1 MARQRI
7 VAELG
12 RPETPAETAAR
23 KAAAS
28 QRYRSS
34 KTFRNLI
41 AALIVCVGIMAVVYL
56 GVPRGTPADV
66 PEADVAASAAQAEK
80 VAGHGVVV
88 PDVPDAW
95 RANSALVEGGEWRI
109 VYAPARGYVEVTQ
122 SFSAPD
128 GWVSRELGGFAPTGT
143 TTIDAVDWDVYE
155 LPSPV
160 QQIDYALAT
169 TIGSDTVI
177 IGLSEST
184 DRSAAATVA
193 ESLGDQIRT
202 LREEAR

>member
-177 IGLSEST
+177 VGLSEST

>member
-12 RPETPAETAAR
+12 RPETAAETAAR
-23 KAAAS
+23 KAAS
-28 QRYRSS
+28 SERYRSS

-41 AALIVCVGIMAVVYL
+41 AALIVCLGIVAVVYL
-56 GVPRGTPADV
+56 GVPRGTPADI
-66 PEADVAASAAQAEK
+66 PEVDVAAAAVQAEK
-80 VAGHGVVV
+80 AAGHGVVIPEV
-88 PDVPDAW
+88 PESW
-95 RANSALVEGGEWRI
+95 RSNSALVEGGEWRI

-122 SFSAPD
+122 SFNAPE

-143 TTIDAVDWDVYE
+143 TTIDAIEWDVYE
-155 LPSPV
+155 LPSPA
-160 QQIDYALAT
+160 QKIDYALST
-169 TIGSDTVI
+169 TIGSDSVI
-177 IGLSEST
+177 IGVSEST
-184 DRSAAATVA
+184 DRAAATTVA

>member
-80 VAGHGVVV
+80 IAGHGVVV

-160 QQIDYALAT
+160 QQIDYALVT

>member
-128 GWVSRELGGFAPTGT
+128 GWVSRELGGFAPTDT

>member
-80 VAGHGVVV
+80 IAGHGVVV

>member
-23 KAAAS
+23 KAEAS

>member
-80 VAGHGVVV
+80 VAGHGVVI

>member
-12 RPETPAETAAR
+12 RPETPEETAAR
-23 KAAAS
+23 KAAS
-28 QRYRSS
+28 SERYRSS

-41 AALIVCVGIMAVVYL
+41 AALIVCLGIMAVVYL
-56 GVPRGTPADV
+56 GVPRGTPADI

-80 VAGHGVVV
+80 TAGHGVVV
-88 PDVPDAW
+88 PEVPDTW
-95 RANSALVEGGEWRI
+95 RPNSARVEGGEWRI

-122 SFSAPD
+122 SFDSPE
-128 GWVSRELGGFAPTGT
+128 GWVSRKLGGFASTGA
-143 TTIDAVDWDVYE
+143 TTIDGIEWDAYE

-160 QQIDYALAT
+160 QGIDYALAT
-169 TIGSDTVI
+169 TVGSDTVV
-177 IGLSEST
+177 IGLAEST
-184 DRSAAATVA
+184 DRAAATTVA
-193 ESLGDQIRT
+193 ESLGNQIRT

>member
-66 PEADVAASAAQAEK
+66 PEADVAASATQAEEI
-80 VAGHGVVV
+80 AGHGVVV

-128 GWVSRELGGFAPTGT
+128 GWVSRELGGFAPTGS
-143 TTIDAVDWDVYE
+143 TTIDAIEWDVYE

>member
-66 PEADVAASAAQAEK
+66 PEADVAASATQAEEI
-80 VAGHGVVV
+80 AGHGVVI

-128 GWVSRELGGFAPTGT
+128 GWVSRELGGFAPTGS
-143 TTIDAVDWDVYE
+143 TTIDAIEWDVYE

>member
-1 MARQRI
+1 MARQRV

-12 RPETPAETAAR
+12 RPETPEETAAR

-28 QRYRSS
+28 ERYRSS

-41 AALIVCVGIMAVVYL
+41 AALIVCLGIMAVVYL
-56 GVPRGTPADV
+56 GVPRGTPADI
-66 PEADVAASAAQAEK
+66 PEADVAASAAQAEAS
-80 VAGHGVVV
+80 AGHGVVLPEV
-88 PDVPDAW
+88 PKTW

-122 SFSAPD
+122 SFSAPE

-143 TTIDAVDWDVYE
+143 TTIDGIEWDVYE

-160 QQIDYALAT
+160 QKIDYALAT
-169 TIGSDTVI
+169 TIGSDTVV
-177 IGLSEST
+177 IGLAEST
-184 DRSAAATVA
+184 DRGAATTVA

-202 LREEAR
+202 LREETR